1 MAAVPPHRNTH
12 NCPGGRIRIGLSR
25 FPPRAC
31 LLKVPLRPSQRW
43 RGRGRHGREPT
54 RLRHPCHPS
63 TTPFPAGDRLLCTT
77 VGLDDAVP
85 VTVPFEETA
94 GKRLDALPPPLS
106 SSGPVRHS
114 GTDQGQRRRRR
125 QPKRAESSRPLP
137 HRTKRGPPTAPRRA
151 QGSRV
156 EDQIPPPPPPVMR
169 GGTSFTRGL
178 HEDGHHQDHQDRA
191 SMPFALVPGTPTRAG
206 ATHGMPVWGRRHCI
220 L

>member
-1 MAAVPPHRNTH
+1 M
-12 NCPGGRIRIGLSR
+12 
-25 FPPRAC
+25 
-31 LLKVPLRPSQRW
+31 
-43 RGRGRHGREPT
+43 
-54 RLRHPCHPS
+54 
-63 TTPFPAGDRLLCTT
+63 CTT

-94 GKRLDALPPPLS
+94 RKRLDALPPPLS

-156 EDQIPPPPPPVMR
+156 EDQIPPPSPPCDERWHVLYTR
-169 GGTSFTRGL
+169 TTRGRPPSGPSGSSE
-178 HEDGHHQDHQDRA
+178 HAVCSCPRHPHPRRGHTRHA
-191 SMPFALVPGTPTRAG
+191 SMGSSPLYTM
-206 ATHGMPVWGRRHCI
+206 THLLI
-220 L
+220 LYTMYNKLTLLSFLNILISVE